1 MNDVPGTAEAAR
13 AAGALPA
20 AACHEVLFAAEERGE
35 YGYDLAAF
43 REDLAAFFAGG
54 GGGGE
59 EEAEEGE
66 EGEEGG
72 GGGGGCAEG
81 ERAGPP
87 WRLTCEEALAFLAD
101 AQ

>member
-1 MNDVPGTAEAAR
+1 MNNEPGPGGGGAW

-20 AACHEVLFAAEERGE
+20 AACHEALFAAEERGE

-59 EEAEEGE
+59 EEADEGE

-72 GGGGGCAEG
+72 GGGGGCA